1 MKYKRTNQLMG
12 RIRSM
17 TSKELKNIIE
27 GEFATNLFQK
37 KEVRKTFHNNEWWW
51 VLEDVISVIT
61 DTADA
66 RDYIKKMKSRDDGL
80 KEGWGQIV
88 TPLLIPTKGG
98 KQNINCSNLQ
108 GLLRIIQSVPSDK
121 AEPFKKWL
129 AKTGFER
136 IQEQQNP
143 DLITQR
149 MMLTYQLQ
157 GRDER
162 WIRNRIDGAIT
173 RKELTTEWKNRDVK
187 EGQEFATLTN
197 IISQETF
204 GISISQHKEYKGL
217 KKENLRDNMTE
228 MELIFQRMGEQATID
243 EVKAQN
249 AQGFDANKQ
258 ATRKGASNAGI
269 ARQAYEKASGRKVV
283 SCENFIKNI
292 KQAQLDMPKND
303 KIKRK
308 DSKYK

>member
-1 MKYKRTNQLMG
+1 MTN
-12 RIRSM
+12 
-17 TSKELKNIIE
+17 KELKNIIE

-37 KEVRKTFHNNEWWW
+37 KEIRKTFHNNEWWFSI
-51 VLEDVISVIT
+51 VDLISALCDYEDYQKAGEYWRKVKQ
-61 DTADA
+61 
-66 RDYIKKMKSRDDGL
+66 RL
-80 KEGWGQIV
+80 KEEDSEVV
-88 TPLLIPTKGG
+88 TICHELKLPSWKDGKKYPTDCINVAGILRLIQEIPTK
-98 KQNINCSNLQ
+98 
-108 GLLRIIQSVPSDK
+108 K

-143 DLITQR
+143 DLIAQR

-157 GRDER
+157 GRDKR

-204 GISISQHKEYKGL
+204 GISISKHKEIKGL

-243 EVKAQN
+243 ETKARN
-249 AQGFDANKQ
+249 ARGFDENKQ
-258 ATRKGASNAGI
+258 ATRKGARNAGI
-269 ARQAYEKASGRKVV
+269 AREAYENASGRKVV
-283 SCENFIKNI
+283 SCENFINNI

>member
-1 MKYKRTNQLMG
+1 MTN
-12 RIRSM
+12 
-17 TSKELKNIIE
+17 KELKTIIE

-37 KEVRKTFHNNEWWW
+37 KEIRKTFHNNEWWF
-51 VLEDVISVIT
+51 SVVDLI
-61 DTADA
+61 DA
-66 RDYIKKMKSRDDGL
+66 LCEYNNYDKAKSYWSTL
-80 KEGWGQIV
+80 KERLNNENSELV
-88 TPLLIPTKGG
+88 TKCDQLKLPSWKDGKNYPTDCINVAGILRLIQEIPTK
-98 KQNINCSNLQ
+98 
-108 GLLRIIQSVPSDK
+108 K

-157 GRDER
+157 GRDKR

-173 RKELTTEWKNRDVK
+173 RKELTKEWKNRDVK

-204 GISISQHKEYKGL
+204 GVSISKHKEIKGL

-283 SCENFIKNI
+283 SCENFINNI
-292 KQAQLDMPKND
+292 KQAQLDLPEND
-303 KIKRK
+303 KPEDIIAPFTREFKK
-308 DSKYK
+308 K

>member
-1 MKYKRTNQLMG
+1 
-12 RIRSM
+12 M

-37 KEVRKTFHNNEWWW
+37 KEIRKTFHNNEWWF
-51 VLEDVISVIT
+51 SVI
-61 DTADA
+61 DLIDA
-66 RDYIKKMKSRDDGL
+66 LCEYNDYKKAKSYWGTL
-80 KEGWGQIV
+80 KERLNDENSEVV
-88 TPLLIPTKGG
+88 TKCDQLKMTAPDG
-98 KQNINCSNLQ
+98 KQRETDCINVA
-108 GLLRIIQSVPSDK
+108 GILRLIQEISTKK

-173 RKELTTEWKNRDVK
+173 RKELTNEWKNRDVK

-204 GISISQHKEYKGL
+204 GISISKHKEIKGL

-243 EVKAQN
+243 ETKARN
-249 AQGFDANKQ
+249 ARGFDENKQ
-258 ATRKGASNAGI
+258 ATRKGARNAGI
-269 ARQAYEKASGRKVV
+269 AREAYENASGRKVV
-283 SCENFIKNI
+283 SCENFISNI
-292 KQAQLDMPKND
+292 KQAQLDLPEND
-303 KIKRK
+303 KPEDIIAPFTREFKRK
-308 DSKYK
+308 K

>member
-1 MKYKRTNQLMG
+1 MTN
-12 RIRSM
+12 
-17 TSKELKNIIE
+17 KELRNIIE

-37 KEVRKTFHNNEWWW
+37 KEIRKTFHNNEWWFSVVDLIDALCDYNDSEKAKKYW
-51 VLEDVISVIT
+51 FTTKTRLEQVGSELSTFCRQLKIPSKKDGKLYPT
-61 DTADA
+61 DCINVAGIL
-66 RDYIKKMKSRDDGL
+66 RLIQ
-80 KEGWGQIV
+80 E
-88 TPLLIPTKGG
+88 IPTK
-98 KQNINCSNLQ
+98 
-108 GLLRIIQSVPSDK
+108 K

-143 DLITQR
+143 DLIAQR

-204 GISISQHKEYKGL
+204 GISISKHKEIKGL

-258 ATRKGASNAGI
+258 ATRKGASNAGT
-269 ARQAYEKASGRKVV
+269 ARKAYEEASGRRVV

-303 KIKRK
+303 KIKKK
-308 DSKYK
+308 DGKYK